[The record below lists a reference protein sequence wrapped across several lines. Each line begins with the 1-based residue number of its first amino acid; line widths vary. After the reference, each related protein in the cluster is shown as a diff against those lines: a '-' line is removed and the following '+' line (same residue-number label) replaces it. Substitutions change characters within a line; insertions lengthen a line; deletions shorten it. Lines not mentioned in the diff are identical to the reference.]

1 MGVYFVN
8 SIMSATLF
16 LGLRIGNFYPA
27 AYAFNVFLF
36 ALLCLHIFWFILI
49 VRVAMEKI
57 RAGHVCAL
65 TPPSTPSILSVDSFS
80 SASPSLISPFSFG
93 SVGFFCS
100 SSLTCARHFSFFVYR
115 VFFVIF
121 NCVLDIISKL

>member
-16 LGLRIGNFYPA
+16 LGLRVGNFYPA
-27 AYAFNVFLF
+27 AYVFNVFLF

-57 RAGHVCAL
+57 RAGHVSAL
-65 TPPSTPSILSVDSFS
+65 TPSPTPSLPPSSPSTLFPL
-80 SASPSLISPFSFG
+80 PLPFPYF